1 MDNWLFTAIVILLSS
16 IWFWMKHAT
25 HRSMQN
31 HRTPARTPSNN
42 FHGVS
47 IKPCSQPC
55 KQVYSMNKV
64 RFLPDETPRLPIDG
78 CSNHQCTCTYEH
90 HQDRRFNK
98 DRRFKLVNGFAG
110 NKRRN
115 KLERRYQNFT

>member
-1 MDNWLFTAIVILLSS
+1 MDNWLFSAIVILLSS

-25 HRSMQN
+25 HRSIQN
-31 HRTPARTPSNN
+31 HGTPARIPSNN

-47 IKPCSQPC
+47 IHPCSHSC
-55 KQVYSMNKV
+55 KQASNMNKI
-64 RFLPDETPRLPIDG
+64 RFLSDETPRLPIDG
-78 CSNHQCTCTYEH
+78 CSNQQCTCTYIH

-98 DRRFKLVNGFAG
+98 DRRLKLLNGIAE

-115 KLERRYQNFT
+115 KLERRYQNLT